1 MFKIMIVED
10 DKSLRKN
17 IVDFLESK
25 SYKLFQVSNFKDIEG
40 YFDSVN
46 PHLVLLDINLPYD
59 DGFYLCGA
67 IRRKS
72 KVPIIFISARSRE
85 VEQVMGIE
93 LGADD
98 YITKPF
104 SLELLAAK
112 VNGILRRCY
121 GEVLNENDNSNIY
134 GLTLDENSFKLSY
147 HGISK
152 ELSKNEFKLIKK
164 FIENKDKVLSRE
176 ELLEELW
183 DDSSFIDDNT
193 LTVNVTR
200 VKNVLLALNIK
211 DVIKTKRGLGYI
223 FDTTTLREGDK
234 WYGFEIF

>member
-17 IVDFLESK
+17 IVDFLECK
-25 SYKLFQVSNFKDIEG
+25 GYRLFQVSDFKNVEG
-40 YFDSVN
+40 YFDSIN
-46 PHLVLLDINLPYD
+46 PQLILLDINLPYD

-72 KVPIIFISARSRE
+72 KVPIIIISARSRDI
-85 VEQVMGIE
+85 EQVMGIE

-112 VNGILRRCY
+112 VNGLLRRCY
-121 GEVLNENDNSNIY
+121 SEVWSENDNVY
-134 GLTLDENSFKLSY
+134 GLMLDEKSFKISY
-147 HGISK
+147 KGIIK

-183 DDSSFIDDNT
+183 DYSSFIDDNT

-200 VKNVLLALNIK
+200 VKNILVALNIK
-211 DVIKTKRGLGYI
+211 DTIKTKRGVGYI
-223 FDTTTLREGDK
+223 FDTTTLREGDR
-234 WYGFEIF
+234 

>member
-25 SYKLFQVSNFKDIEG
+25 GYSLFQVSDFKNVEG
-40 YFDSVN
+40 YFDSIN

-72 KVPIIFISARSRE
+72 KVPIIFISARSRDI
-85 VEQVMGIE
+85 EQVMGIE

-112 VNGILRRCY
+112 VNGLLRRCY
-121 GEVLNENDNSNIY
+121 SEICNENNNGDVY
-134 GLTLDENSFKLSY
+134 GLRLDEKSFKISY
-147 HGISK
+147 DGISK

-200 VKNVLLALNIK
+200 VKNILLTLNIK
-211 DVIKTKRGLGYI
+211 DVIKTKRGL
-223 FDTTTLREGDK
+223 
-234 WYGFEIF
+234 

>member
-17 IVDFLESK
+17 IVHFLESK
-25 SYKLFQVSNFKDIEG
+25 GYSLYQVNDFKYVEG
-40 YFDSVN
+40 YFDSIN

-72 KVPIIFISARSRE
+72 KVPIIFISARSRDI
-85 VEQVMGIE
+85 EQVMGIE

-112 VNGILRRCY
+112 VNGLLRRCY
-121 GEVLNENDNSNIY
+121 SEVLSENDNVY
-134 GLTLDENSFKLSY
+134 GLRLDEKSFKISY
-147 HGISK
+147 KGIIK

-164 FIENKDKVLSRE
+164 FIENQDRVLSRE

-200 VKNVLLALNIK
+200 VRNILVTLNIK
-211 DVIKTKRGLGYI
+211 DAIKTKRGLGYI
-223 FDTTTLREGDK
+223 FDTTTLREGDR
-234 WYGFEIF
+234 

>member
-10 DKSLRKN
+10 DKSLREN
-17 IVDFLESK
+17 IVNFLESK
-25 SYKLFQVSNFKDIEG
+25 GYILFQVSDFKDIEG
-40 YFDSVN
+40 YFDRIN

-85 VEQVMGIE
+85 IEQVMGIE

-112 VNGILRRCY
+112 VNGLLRRCY
-121 GEVLNENDNSNIY
+121 SEIGNENDNSDVY
-134 GLTLDENSFKLSY
+134 GLILDQNSFKLSY
-147 HGISK
+147 NGISK

-200 VKNVLLALNIK
+200 VKNILVALNIK

-223 FDTTTLREGDK
+223 FDTTILREGDK
-234 WYGFEIF
+234 